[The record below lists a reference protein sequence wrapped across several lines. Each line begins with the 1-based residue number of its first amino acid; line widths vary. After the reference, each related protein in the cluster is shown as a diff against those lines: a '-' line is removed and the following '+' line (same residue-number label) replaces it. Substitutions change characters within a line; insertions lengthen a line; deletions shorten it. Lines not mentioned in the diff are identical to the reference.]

1 MSELQI
7 VGGGRMGEA
16 FLAGLINA
24 GLSPGAVAVVETDKA
39 RRAQLADAYGVVTSA
54 VVTRAP
60 DAIVAVKPG
69 LVAEVCTSLAAAGVR
84 RVVSV
89 AAGVRIVALEAALGP
104 DVVVVRAM
112 PNTPALVGRGAAA
125 LAGGT
130 RAAEVDI
137 EWAQSLLSSVGVA
150 VVVSEPALDAVTGL
164 SGSGPAYVFMFAEAL
179 VDAGVLN
186 GLPRPLAETL
196 ALNTIAGAGEM
207 LLGQREPAQLR
218 ADVTSPGGTTA
229 AGLQALE
236 AGGMRAA
243 LLDAVTRATER
254 SRELGSN

>member
-24 GLSPGAVAVVETDKA
+24 GLSPDQVAVVETDKT
-39 RRAQLADAYGVVTSA
+39 RRAQLADAYGVATSA
-54 VVTRAP
+54 TVTRAP

-69 LVAEVCTSLAAAGVR
+69 LVVEVCTSLATAGVK

-89 AAGVRIVALEAALGP
+89 AAGVRIAALEAALGSA
-104 DVVVVRAM
+104 VVVVRAM

-125 LAGGT
+125 LAGGSCAT
-130 RAAEVDI
+130 EVDI

-150 VVVSEPALDAVTGL
+150 VVVSESALDAVTGL

-179 VDAGVLN
+179 VDAG
-186 GLPRPLAETL
+186 
-196 ALNTIAGAGEM
+196 
-207 LLGQREPAQLR
+207 
-218 ADVTSPGGTTA
+218 
-229 AGLQALE
+229 
-236 AGGMRAA
+236 
-243 LLDAVTRATER
+243 
-254 SRELGSN
+254 